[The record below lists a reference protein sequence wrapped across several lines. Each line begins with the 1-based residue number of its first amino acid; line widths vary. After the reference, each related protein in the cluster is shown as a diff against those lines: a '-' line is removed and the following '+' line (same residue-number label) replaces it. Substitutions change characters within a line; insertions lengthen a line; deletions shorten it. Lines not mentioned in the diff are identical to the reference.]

1 MQEIKW
7 VRCSVCGKKKG
18 RTSGK
23 MNKVIKGIII
33 IAAALLVAAGT
44 ALFCFVYKVKEPPAP
59 QIEQTEKTEDK
70 KIRVACIGDSI
81 TYGAGVLSTR
91 EIDSYPAILQKLL
104 GDSYQVLNYG
114 LSGRTL
120 LDGGNKPYKQEDFYE
135 ETQEAEPDI
144 VLIMLGTNDSK
155 PNNWDAAAYEKEL
168 GEFVDLYQNIP
179 SQPEVYLMTCC
190 DAFATD
196 GKKEVAFGVD
206 KMVIGN
212 EVNAIIQR
220 VGENCE
226 VPVIDIYGVTKDHPE
241 YFADGVHPNA
251 RGNQIIAETVYQC
264 VKLVNGL
271 PSR

>member
-1 MQEIKW
+1 
-7 VRCSVCGKKKG
+7 
-18 RTSGK
+18 

-179 SQPEVYLMTCC
+179 SQ
-190 DAFATD
+190 
-196 GKKEVAFGVD
+196 KEVAFGVD